1 MHTKRE
7 NIRSSLSLLL
17 VGWLVCWF
25 VLICLQSSILL
36 SRSLSL
42 FCLLQALLL
51 LLQEP
56 ILCVDFGVILSF
68 LLSGDHR
75 VISKYF
81 SVSTTRM
88 IVLLTASTLP

>member
-36 SRSLSL
+36 SRTL